1 MAKGHVVYS
10 GRMLILEDDM
20 HVGKIVKLI
29 AEANGLESRLLT
41 EPERFLRAF
50 NEWQPTHIALDLVIP
65 EMDGV
70 QVLAELAKRD
80 CRAKIIITSGM
91 GVRVLDAAGRAG
103 NERGLNIVGVLAKP
117 FSATALRELLF
128 IEPNPA
134 SGSRGPSHERFHPTE
149 AELRRA
155 LANHEFRVVYQP
167 RIECASGDLAGFET
181 LARWIHPE
189 RGLVMPDQFIP
200 VMESTGLIDL
210 LTDGVLEQSLSW
222 FAGFPA
228 GRDDAHAAVSLS
240 VNLSAQT
247 FADHTFLERITAL
260 CVRMGVAPQRL
271 IFELTE
277 TNHMDDSVASL
288 DLMTRVRMKGFH
300 LSIDDFGTGYSS
312 LLQLVRLP
320 FSEIKVDKSF
330 VTAANRSMEAR
341 TVVKSIVDLARSL
354 GLKSAAEGVED
365 NQTLDL
371 LRGLGC
377 DLAQGFAIAPPM
389 DGDAVLNWAD
399 SRGAWQ

>member
-1 MAKGHVVYS
+1 MVYS

-20 HVGKIVKLI
+20 HVGKIMKLI
-29 AEANGLESRLLT
+29 AEANGLEARLLT
-41 EPERFLRAF
+41 DPERFFSALD
-50 NEWQPTHIALDLVIP
+50 EWKPTHIALDLVMP
-65 EMDGV
+65 DMDGV

-80 CRAKIIITSGM
+80 CGAKIIITSGM

-128 IEPNPA
+128 TAPSPSA
-134 SGSRGPSHERFHPTE
+134 GARGPSADHFHATE

-167 RIECASGDLAGFET
+167 RIECTSGDLAGFEV
-181 LARWIHPE
+181 LARWLHPE
-189 RGLVMPDQFIP
+189 RGLVMPDDFIP
-200 VMESTGLIDL
+200 LMESSGLIDL
-210 LTDGVLEQSLSW
+210 LTDSVLDQALSW
-222 FAGFPA
+222 FSGFPA
-228 GRDDAHAAVSLS
+228 GPDDAFAEVFLS
-240 VNLSAQT
+240 INLSAQT
-247 FADHTFLERITAL
+247 FADPTFLERITTL
-260 CVRMGVAPQRL
+260 CLKFGVAPQRI
-271 IFELTE
+271 IFEVTE

-330 VTAANRSMEAR
+330 VTAAMRSVEAR
-341 TVVKSIVDLARSL
+341 TVVKSIVDLGRSL

-365 NQTLDL
+365 SQTLDL
-371 LRGLGC
+371 LRRIGC
-377 DLAQGFAIAPPM
+377 DLAQGFVIAPPM
-389 DGDAVLNWAD
+389 DGDAALNWVAA
-399 SRGAWQ
+399 RE